1 MRIAI
6 VLVALLLLGGCAA
19 GEAAEG
25 GAGDGPAVV
34 ATHSILGDLVR
45 NVAGEEVTL
54 TTIMPIGADP
64 HEFEASAQQIEAIGG
79 ADLLVA
85 NGLGFEEQLLE
96 PIAAAGADGVAVLE
110 LGDALDPI
118 PYAGEEHA
126 QEGAEDD
133 QGDATGSDDRH
144 WFQDP
149 DRAATATR
157 LIGARLAEVT
167 GDQSHVVRAEA
178 YAAQLEELAA
188 EVEDLLGAVPESG
201 RKLVTNHDAFGYFAD
216 RFGFEVV
223 GTVIPGGADLAEPS
237 AGELEE
243 LAATIA
249 DEGVPAIFAE
259 SIQSADLAETLAAE
273 VGDQVEVVELYSD
286 SVGDEGSEAATY
298 VDLVRANA
306 GRIAGALAP

>member
-6 VLVALLLLGGCAA
+6 VLVALLLLGGCTA

-96 PIAAAGADGVAVLE
+96 PITAAGADGVAVLE
-110 LGDALDPI
+110 LGEALDPI

-133 QGDATGSDDRH
+133 DAAAAGSDDPH

-149 DRAATATR
+149 ARAATATR

-188 EVEDLLGAVPESG
+188 EVEDMLGAVPESG

-273 VGDQVEVVELYSD
+273 VGDQIEVVELYSD
-286 SVGDEGSEAATY
+286 SLGEEGSEAATY